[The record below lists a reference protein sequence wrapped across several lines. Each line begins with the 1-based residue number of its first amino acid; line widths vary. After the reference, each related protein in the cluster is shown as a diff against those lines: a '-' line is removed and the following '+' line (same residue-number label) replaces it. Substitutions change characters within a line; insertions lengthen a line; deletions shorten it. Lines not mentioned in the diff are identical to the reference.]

1 MMDTLLVWSTRQPN
15 GTRRGAGSGAY
26 VVKVHESEIA
36 DDYPAP
42 MTYRCTD
49 EEADELLLFDE
60 EEAAGLAPEDL
71 PRRSLANFAL
81 YNSEVLPLHACLH
94 TQRS

>member
-1 MMDTLLVWSTRQPN
+1 M
-15 GTRRGAGSGAY
+15 
-26 VVKVHESEIA
+26 VKVHESEIA

-81 YNSEVLPLHACLH
+81 YNSEVLLLLLCGRAHAALS
-94 TQRS
+94 TVT